1 MTIGY
6 GVFYKSGDVLKS
18 AALPCAATKEGG
30 DALLMVFKL
39 QYKSLGVDAF
49 VAEIRMIEPSL
60 VKRQLEESLRIT
72 EVPDEKRQG

>member
-6 GVFYKSGDVLKS
+6 GVFYRLADVLRS

-39 QYKSLGVDAF
+39 QYKSLGEDAF
-49 VAEIRMIEPSL
+49 VAEIRMIEPTL
-60 VKRQLEESLRIT
+60 KTQLEESLRIT
-72 EVPDEKRQG
+72 EVPE